1 MADEERPTDQ
11 QIRAAMCEA
20 VRAQITTDGD
30 RDAKKLA
37 ARPILEE
44 FERAHGA
51 AGLLRLTERLFVQTM
66 ELHARAAAAGAPWP
80 PRREGGAAATRHDGG
95 VE

>member
-1 MADEERPTDQ
+1 MADVELPTDQ
-11 QIRAAMCEA
+11 QIRAAMYEV

-51 AGLLRLTERLFVQTM
+51 AGLLWV
-66 ELHARAAAAGAPWP
+66 
-80 PRREGGAAATRHDGG
+80 
-95 VE
+95 